1 MAVDFIHRLNEKK
14 MRIVFVIIL
23 ILSGITAFTQSE
35 VFTLEKAIETT
46 ILQHPEIH
54 QMDARIETAKNKW
67 RLESGIHSPEFSFFR
82 EGIDETEKFAEQRLA
97 IQQSF
102 EFPLTIAHRHRAFKN
117 EYRALEFERE
127 YIIKRIKA
135 EVKQSYI
142 ELLYARYYNNL
153 MTEQMELANELLN
166 VSSVRSE
173 AGVGSDLEL
182 LKAQIAVAEA
192 INDLENA
199 ELQLLIKR
207 NQLFA
212 VIGLKAALQPE
223 VVAWQDTLL
232 VDNEKLQLLEIDQII
247 LQHPLYQ
254 ATQARLEAA
263 SASLKEG
270 RSKLFPD
277 ISASYYQQDYG
288 NGYDFHGF
296 EIGLQIPL
304 WFPLER
310 QGMVNTAKAGIHDME
325 WQLHKHEINIRKEIE
340 NALAG
345 YRTSRNAIERFNE
358 TIRSRSKLLQELTI
372 EAYRLGTAD
381 MLMVLDARQ
390 TYLQSR
396 VKYLN
401 ALKNYYIQITEIE
414 KYGHETIIY

>member
-1 MAVDFIHRLNEKK
+1 
-14 MRIVFVIIL
+14 MRIVIL
-23 ILSGITAFTQSE
+23 KILLFSGIAAFAQSE
-35 VFTLEKAIETT
+35 VFTLQRAIETA

-67 RLESGIHSPEFSFFR
+67 RIESGIHSPEISFFR
-82 EGIDETEKFAEQRLA
+82 EGIGETEKFAEQRLA
-97 IQQSF
+97 VTQSF
-102 EFPLTIAHRHRAFKN
+102 DFPLTIAHRHRALKY
-117 EYRALEFERE
+117 EYQALVFEKE
-127 YIIKRIKA
+127 YLVKRIRA

-142 ELLYARYYNNL
+142 GLLYARDYYDL
-153 MTEQMELANELLN
+153 MIEQLELANELLN

-182 LKAQIAVAEA
+182 LKAQIALAEA
-192 INDLENA
+192 NNDFENA
-199 ELQLLIKR
+199 ELEFLTKR

-212 VIGLKAALQPE
+212 VIGLKAASQPE
-223 VVAWQDTLL
+223 VVTLQDTLL
-232 VDNEKLQLLEIDQII
+232 VDQEKLQLLQIDDII

-254 ATQARLEAA
+254 STQARLAAA
-263 SASLKEG
+263 SANLKEG

-310 QGMVNTAKAGIHDME
+310 QGMINTAKAGVSDIE
-325 WQLHKHEINIRKEIE
+325 WQLHNHEINIRKEME
-340 NALAG
+340 NAVAG
-345 YRTSRNAIERFNE
+345 YHTGRKAVERFNE
-358 TIRSRSKLLQELTI
+358 TIRTRSKLLQQLTI
-372 EAYRLGTAD
+372 EAYRLGDAD

-396 VKYLN
+396 IKYLN
-401 ALKNYYIQITEIE
+401 ALKNYYIQVTEIE